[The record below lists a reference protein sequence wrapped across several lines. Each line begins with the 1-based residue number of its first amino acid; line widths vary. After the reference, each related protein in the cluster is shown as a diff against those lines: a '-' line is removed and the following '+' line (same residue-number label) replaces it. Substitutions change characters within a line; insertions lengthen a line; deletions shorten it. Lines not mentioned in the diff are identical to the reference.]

1 MKCIKV
7 GNQIA
12 SLENVLNVGIG
23 SYCDSIRIT
32 YKEGYIISSTNA
44 FAHHSTQLHPIK
56 DVNKVMQEI
65 FQILSE

>member
-12 SLENVLNVGIG
+12 SLENVLDVGIG
-23 SYCDSIRIT
+23 SCCDSIRIT
-32 YKEGYIISSTNA
+32 YKDGYIISSSNA
-44 FAHHSTQLHPIK
+44 FAHHSTQLRYVK
-56 DVNKVMQEI
+56 DVDKVMQEI

>member
-1 MKCIKV
+1 MKCIKI

-12 SLENVLNVGIG
+12 SLENVLDIGIG

-32 YKEGYIISSTNA
+32 YKEGYTTSPSNT
-44 FAHHSTQLHPIK
+44 FVHHSTQLLYVK
-56 DVNKVMQEI
+56 DVDKVMQEI